1 MLFIIIC
8 FPIILIVFSI
18 CPLKLLFAGIFYRIL
33 MRQKTTKNNID
44 NLFIQVIRDVVHSVI
59 HTNSRTNYKKVYNEI
74 IQEVFNTSVA
84 KNIKITWI
92 KPSWPFVYLA
102 CILKPFKSFSLIHF
116 LIKIIEIP
124 NGEDTSLKK
133 VFQLAFNI
141 GQFIG
146 NTQWYTLFITIC
158 IVFYLRMQL
167 RWYYTKDNISNENY
181 LRIYLHINAI
191 LDNLNL

>member
-1 MLFIIIC
+1 MQHLIRYAIC
-8 FPIILIVFSI
+8 QLN
-18 CPLKLLFAGIFYRIL
+18 LLVASFFLGIL
-33 MRQKTTKNNID
+33 MRQEMPTNHID
-44 NLFIQVIRDVVHSVI
+44 KLFLQIIRDVAHSVI
-59 HTNSRTNYKKVYNEI
+59 YTKLAKKHIDYKKVYNEI
-74 IQEVFNTSVA
+74 IQEVFNLSIA
-84 KNIKITWI
+84 KNIKIIWI
-92 KPSWPFVYLA
+92 RPIWPLIYLIK
-102 CILKPFKSFSLIHF
+102 ILKPFEFFSLIHF

-146 NTQWYTLFITIC
+146 NTQWYTLCITIC

-167 RWYYTKDNISNENY
+167 RWYHTTKDNISNENY

-191 LDNLNL
+191 LDNLIL